1 MACRHPFWLF
11 VSHVSFCCTAAT
23 QNVQHDLLLGGHA
36 SVAIIKPIKVAT
48 LHTLAKLWNMLHVA
62 RRDEAAKRA
71 SGGKAATRGPEYESA
86 DGAHMGLTHDDVLKK
101 VRCLTRA
108 VITTT
113 H

>member
-1 MACRHPFWLF
+1 M
-11 VSHVSFCCTAAT
+11 
-23 QNVQHDLLLGGHA
+23 QHDLLLGGHA

-108 VITTT
+108 VITPT